1 MVTGDA
7 LFTHRDVAE
16 EIRRRGGDFLLIVQD
31 NQPELKAPIQAAWHD
46 DADFSP
52 LPTQAEGSPGTNGP
66 KQRQGAWTPRTASAD
81 QHHLFERLSG
91 LAGCGA
97 GV

>member
-1 MVTGDA
+1 VVTGDA
-7 LFTHRDVAE
+7 MFTHRDVAAT
-16 EIRRRGGDFLLIVQD
+16 IRQQGGDYLLFVKD
-31 NQPELKAPIQAAWHD
+31 NQPELKAQIQAALHD
-46 DADFSP
+46 DAAFSP